1 MPGGP
6 PPAVGVVAAKQQA
19 ITQSSEYIARI
30 QATNRVNLVAR
41 VAAYLDEVLFTD
53 GAEVK
58 KGQLLYRLEQGPFQ
72 ADVQAREASIAQF
85 KAQLRNAEI
94 VLQRAQALL
103 KTPAGQQ
110 ATVDTALAA
119 QDALKAQ
126 ILGAEAQLQ
135 QAKINLDYTE
145 IRAPIDGKIG
155 RTAITAGNYVNPGSG
170 TLVSIVSQDPM
181 YVVFPVST
189 RTVIEL
195 QQRAG
200 GKAGALAIR
209 VRLPDG
215 TPVRPAGQARLHR
228 QLGERQHRHH
238 GAARRRAESP
248 RRPCWSTASWCRRSC
263 RTSKPTEA
271 LAVPRSAVLADQQG
285 DYVFV
290 VGKDNKVEKRPVKL
304 GQSTPALAAVTSG
317 LSEGENVVVDGIQ
330 RVRPGLT
337 VSPGPAAQQVQ
348 PPAGR
353 PRRRR
358 PSRDLRRLHP
368 AAAAGRRDR
377 DRHHHGRRDRHAA
390 HPGGAV
396 PRHRAAARAGHRE
409 LSRRVG
415 RRGRGRDRPAA
426 RGADRRRRQD
436 DLHEVDQRQRR
447 QLQPH
452 RLVRGRHQSRHRHG
466 QRQQPRAD
474 GDRRSC
480 RRRCSCRACR

>member
-1 MPGGP
+1 MGGNLGRLILTLMPALALLAGLPALAQQRGGP

-41 VAAYLDEVLFTD
+41 VAAFLDEVLFTE
-53 GAEVK
+53 GTEVK

-72 ADVQAREASIAQF
+72 ADVHAREASIAQF

-181 YVVFPVST
+181 YIVFPVST

-200 GKAGALAIR
+200 GKAGALVIR

-215 TPVRPAGQARLHR
+215 SLYDQPGKLDFIDNSVTGNTDTMVLRGTVPNPKRLLVDGELVQALL
-228 QLGERQHRHH
+228 QDV
-238 GAARRRAESP
+238 
-248 RRPCWSTASWCRRSC
+248 
-263 RTSKPTEA
+263 KPTEA

-290 VGKDNKVEKRPVKL
+290 VDKDNKVEKRPVKL
-304 GQSTPALAAVTSG
+304 GQSTPALAAVISG
-317 LSEGENVVVDGIQ
+317 LSEGDNVVVDGIQ
-330 RVRPGLT
+330 RVRPGL
-337 VSPGPAAQQVQ
+337 VVAPGPAAQQVQ
-348 PPAGR
+348 PPAG
-353 PRRRR
+353 
-358 PSRDLRRLHP
+358 
-368 AAAAGRRDR
+368 
-377 DRHHHGRRDRHAA
+377 
-390 HPGGAV
+390 AV
-396 PRHRAAARAGHRE
+396 PQAAK
-409 LSRRVG
+409 
-415 RRGRGRDRPAA
+415 P
-426 RGADRRRRQD
+426 
-436 DLHEVDQRQRR
+436 
-447 QLQPH
+447 
-452 RLVRGRHQSRHRHG
+452 
-466 QRQQPRAD
+466 
-474 GDRRSC
+474 
-480 RRRCSCRACR
+480 

>member
-1 MPGGP
+1 MGGNLGRLIMALALLAGMPAFAQMPGGP
-6 PPAVGVVAAKQQA
+6 PPAVGVAAAKQQA

-72 ADVQAREASIAQF
+72 ADVQAKQAAIEQF

-135 QAKINLDYTE
+135 QSKINLDYTE

-200 GKAGALAIR
+200 GKAGALTIR
-209 VRLPDG
+209 VHLPDG
-215 TPVRPAGQARLHR
+215 TLYDQPGKLDFIDNSVAGNTDTMVLRGIVPNPKRLLVDGELVQAIL
-228 QLGERQHRHH
+228 QDI
-238 GAARRRAESP
+238 
-248 RRPCWSTASWCRRSC
+248 
-263 RTSKPTEA
+263 KPTEA
-271 LAVPRSAVLADQQG
+271 LAVPRAAVLADQQG

-304 GQSTPALAAVTSG
+304 GQSTPALAAVLSG
-317 LSEGENVVVDGIQ
+317 LREGENVVVDGIQ
-330 RVRPGLT
+330 RVRPGLV
-337 VSPGPAAQQVQ
+337 VSPGPATQQVP
-348 PPAGR
+348 PPAGTT
-353 PRRRR
+353 PQ
-358 PSRDLRRLHP
+358 
-368 AAAAGRRDR
+368 AAK
-377 DRHHHGRRDRHAA
+377 
-390 HPGGAV
+390 P
-396 PRHRAAARAGHRE
+396 
-409 LSRRVG
+409 
-415 RRGRGRDRPAA
+415 
-426 RGADRRRRQD
+426 
-436 DLHEVDQRQRR
+436 
-447 QLQPH
+447 
-452 RLVRGRHQSRHRHG
+452 
-466 QRQQPRAD
+466 
-474 GDRRSC
+474 
-480 RRRCSCRACR
+480 

>member
-1 MPGGP
+1 MGGNLGRLILTLALALLAALPALAQQRGGP

-72 ADVQAREASIAQF
+72 ADVHAREASIAQF

-181 YVVFPVST
+181 YIVFPVST

-200 GKAGALAIR
+200 GKAGTLVIR

-215 TPVRPAGQARLHR
+215 VMYDQPGKLDFIDNSVTGNTDTMVLRGTVPNPKRLLVDGELVQALL
-228 QLGERQHRHH
+228 QDV
-238 GAARRRAESP
+238 
-248 RRPCWSTASWCRRSC
+248 
-263 RTSKPTEA
+263 KPTEA

-317 LSEGENVVVDGIQ
+317 LSEGDNVVVDGIQ
-330 RVRPGLT
+330 RVRPGL
-337 VSPGPAAQQVQ
+337 VVAPGPAAQQVQ
-348 PPAGR
+348 PPAG
-353 PRRRR
+353 
-358 PSRDLRRLHP
+358 
-368 AAAAGRRDR
+368 
-377 DRHHHGRRDRHAA
+377 
-390 HPGGAV
+390 AV
-396 PRHRAAARAGHRE
+396 PQAAK
-409 LSRRVG
+409 
-415 RRGRGRDRPAA
+415 P
-426 RGADRRRRQD
+426 
-436 DLHEVDQRQRR
+436 
-447 QLQPH
+447 
-452 RLVRGRHQSRHRHG
+452 
-466 QRQQPRAD
+466 
-474 GDRRSC
+474 
-480 RRRCSCRACR
+480 

>member
-1 MPGGP
+1 MGGNLGRLIMTLALALLAGLPALAQPRGGP

-72 ADVQAREASIAQF
+72 AEVHAREASIAQF

-126 ILGAEAQLQ
+126 IMGAEAQLQ
-135 QAKINLDYTE
+135 QARINLDYTE

-181 YVVFPVST
+181 YIVFPVST

-200 GKAGALAIR
+200 GKAGALTIR

-215 TPVRPAGQARLHR
+215 TLYDQPGKLDFIDNSVSGNTDTMVLRGVVPN
-228 QLGERQHRHH
+228 
-238 GAARRRAESP
+238 P
-248 RRPCWSTASWCRRSC
+248 RRLLVDGELVQALLQDV
-263 RTSKPTEA
+263 KPTEA
-271 LAVPRSAVLADQQG
+271 LAVPRAAVLADQQG

-290 VGKDNKVEKRPVKL
+290 VDKDNKVEKRPVKL

-330 RVRPGLT
+330 RVRPGLV
-337 VSPGPAAQQVQ
+337 VSPGPAAQQVA
-348 PPAGR
+348 PPAG
-353 PRRRR
+353 
-358 PSRDLRRLHP
+358 
-368 AAAAGRRDR
+368 
-377 DRHHHGRRDRHAA
+377 
-390 HPGGAV
+390 AV
-396 PRHRAAARAGHRE
+396 PQAAK
-409 LSRRVG
+409 
-415 RRGRGRDRPAA
+415 P
-426 RGADRRRRQD
+426 
-436 DLHEVDQRQRR
+436 
-447 QLQPH
+447 
-452 RLVRGRHQSRHRHG
+452 
-466 QRQQPRAD
+466 
-474 GDRRSC
+474 
-480 RRRCSCRACR
+480 

>member
-1 MPGGP
+1 MPVGGNLGRLIMTLALALSAGLPALAQGRGGP
-6 PPAVGVVAAKQQA
+6 PPAVGVVAARQQA

-58 KGQLLYRLEQGPFQ
+58 KGQLLYRLEQGPFL

-126 ILGAEAQLQ
+126 IMGAEAQLQ

-181 YVVFPVST
+181 YIVFPVST

-200 GKAGALAIR
+200 GKAGALVIR

-215 TPVRPAGQARLHR
+215 RLYDQPGKLDFIDNSVTGNTDTMVLRGIVPNPKRLLVDGELVQAIL
-228 QLGERQHRHH
+228 QDV
-238 GAARRRAESP
+238 
-248 RRPCWSTASWCRRSC
+248 
-263 RTSKPTEA
+263 KPTEA

-290 VGKDNKVEKRPVKL
+290 VDKDNKVEKRPVKL

-330 RVRPGLT
+330 RVRPGLV

-348 PPAGR
+348 PPAGAT
-353 PRRRR
+353 PQ
-358 PSRDLRRLHP
+358 
-368 AAAAGRRDR
+368 AAK
-377 DRHHHGRRDRHAA
+377 
-390 HPGGAV
+390 P
-396 PRHRAAARAGHRE
+396 
-409 LSRRVG
+409 
-415 RRGRGRDRPAA
+415 
-426 RGADRRRRQD
+426 
-436 DLHEVDQRQRR
+436 
-447 QLQPH
+447 
-452 RLVRGRHQSRHRHG
+452 
-466 QRQQPRAD
+466 
-474 GDRRSC
+474 
-480 RRRCSCRACR
+480 

>member
-1 MPGGP
+1 MGGNLGRLILTLMPALALLAGLPALAQQRGGP

-72 ADVQAREASIAQF
+72 ADVHAREASIAQF

-110 ATVDTALAA
+110 ATVDTALAV

-181 YVVFPVST
+181 YIVFPVST

-200 GKAGALAIR
+200 GKAGTLVIR

-215 TPVRPAGQARLHR
+215 VMYDQPGKLDFIDNSVTGNTDTMVLRGTVPNPKRLLVDGELVQALL
-228 QLGERQHRHH
+228 QDV
-238 GAARRRAESP
+238 
-248 RRPCWSTASWCRRSC
+248 
-263 RTSKPTEA
+263 KPTEA

-290 VGKDNKVEKRPVKL
+290 VDKDNKVEKRPVKL

-317 LSEGENVVVDGIQ
+317 LSEGDNVVVDGIQ
-330 RVRPGLT
+330 RVRPGL
-337 VSPGPAAQQVQ
+337 VVAPGPAAQQVQ
-348 PPAGR
+348 PPAG
-353 PRRRR
+353 
-358 PSRDLRRLHP
+358 
-368 AAAAGRRDR
+368 
-377 DRHHHGRRDRHAA
+377 
-390 HPGGAV
+390 AV
-396 PRHRAAARAGHRE
+396 PQAAK
-409 LSRRVG
+409 
-415 RRGRGRDRPAA
+415 P
-426 RGADRRRRQD
+426 
-436 DLHEVDQRQRR
+436 
-447 QLQPH
+447 
-452 RLVRGRHQSRHRHG
+452 
-466 QRQQPRAD
+466 
-474 GDRRSC
+474 
-480 RRRCSCRACR
+480 